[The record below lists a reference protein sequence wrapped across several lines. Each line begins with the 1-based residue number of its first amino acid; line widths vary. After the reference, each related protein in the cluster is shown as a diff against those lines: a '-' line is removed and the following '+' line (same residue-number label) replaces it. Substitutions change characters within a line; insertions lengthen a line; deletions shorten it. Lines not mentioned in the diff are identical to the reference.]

1 MTIDGK
7 TINDLYKLRVGLV
20 SAEDAGLIHEGISD
34 DLFLMHYIQS
44 DRIMT
49 GGLKY
54 VPNESGMLQSMC
66 KTCG

>member
-34 DLFLMHYIQS
+34 DLFCDALHSIGQDY
-44 DRIMT
+44 DWWVEVCPKRI
-49 GGLKY
+49 KNAPIY
-54 VPNESGMLQSMC
+54 V
-66 KTCG
+66 